1 MTQRDVVVELQG
13 GLGNQLFG
21 WAAGYVLSKK
31 LSCGLALDISQLHQ
45 RGYQLDS
52 FNFGTSV
59 RIINVKRKLTSRVTN
74 RFKINIYREEGFR
87 HDVRFENISSPKTLQ
102 GYFQSW
108 KYHVPFQDEIYANVR
123 TLANVSDEFENLN
136 KKFNF
141 EDLTAVHVRRGD
153 YKTLEEYHGTVKVDY
168 YEKAL
173 ESVFQIE
180 GRMTPFVVF
189 SDEPEEARKVVPG
202 AAAYLG
208 PETLLSPAESMILMS
223 RCKALIGAN
232 SSFSLWAG
240 LLMMPQEKIR
250 IFPNRW
256 FAKHGI
262 DDSDLVPTN
271 FIRMDQ

>member
-1 MTQRDVVVELQG
+1 MAQRDVVVELQG

-21 WAAGYVLSKK
+21 WAAGFVLSKK
-31 LSCGLALDISQLHQ
+31 INCGLALDISQLHQ

-59 RIINVKRKLTSRVTN
+59 RIINAKRNLTSRVTN
-74 RFKINIYREEGFR
+74 RFKINIYREESFR
-87 HDVRFENISSPKTLQ
+87 HDLRFDNISSPKILQ

-108 KYHVPFQDEIYANVR
+108 KYHATFQEEIYANVR
-123 TLANVSDEFENLN
+123 ALANVSDEFKDLN
-136 KKFNF
+136 TRFNYGN
-141 EDLTAVHVRRGD
+141 LTAIHVRRGD

-173 ESVFQIE
+173 ERVAQIE
-180 GRMTPFVVF
+180 GLTTPFIVF

-202 AAAYLG
+202 ALAYLG
-208 PETLLSPAESMILMS
+208 PETGLSPAETMILMS
-223 RCKALIGAN
+223 RCKTLIGAN

-256 FAKHGI
+256 FARPGI